1 MNSKIDR
8 IIEIIRENMVANMP
22 GTSGAYTSQ
31 GDSKIFAGFD
41 KILDGRSKIMKR
53 LPPPYRRKLQKN
65 K

>member
-1 MNSKIDR
+1 
-8 IIEIIRENMVANMP
+8 MVANMP

-31 GDSKIFAGFD
+31 GDSKISAGFD